1 MMEPTDPIER
11 IVAAAL
17 YARGIA
23 FARDGDKS
31 GVDTKGLDFRIMGV
45 DVYIE
50 CKQFHTPRTTEQM
63 SRVDNVIAI
72 QGRAAAKMF
81 AEMLKR

>member
-17 YARGIA
+17 HDRGIA
-23 FARDGDKS
+23 FARDGDIS
-31 GVDTKGLDFRIMGV
+31 GVDTNGLDFRLMGV

-50 CKQFHTPRTTEQM
+50 CKQFHTSRTCQQL

-72 QGRAAAKMF
+72 QGRAAAEMF

>member
-1 MMEPTDPIER
+1 MSGDPIEN

-17 YARGIA
+17 SGRGVA
-23 FARDGDKS
+23 FVRDGNDS
-31 GVDTKGLDFRIMGV
+31 GIDTKGLDFRLMGV

-50 CKQFHTPRTTEQM
+50 CKQFHTQRTTEQM

-72 QGRAAAKMF
+72 QGRAAAEMF